1 MASGYT
7 LNSFLTSCQAN
18 PSECSNVVTTILCNA
33 NKQQKRIQ
41 SNSSSSSDS
50 DTNSHNC
57 VQENNS
63 GWVAGDNSKY
73 HCQTTNCTVVLND
86 HGGYVLG
93 YPYSDSYYMY
103 SEDPSCCYYG
113 TLWSMTFSNC
123 VFHFNGNTK
132 GESKTDLLKKYMGWY
147 WSLPSP
153 SGLTVSHSTS
163 GSIPVTTHLYPPY
176 VIQNTKIT
184 VNTGSNSNGCFK
196 TPQQVAICSSTANY
210 PTTPANGSSVPC
222 VKCSSCS
229 Y

>member
-1 MASGYT
+1 M
-7 LNSFLTSCQAN
+7 
-18 PSECSNVVTTILCNA
+18 VTTILCNA

-57 VQENNS
+57 VQESNS

-73 HCQTTNCTVVLND
+73 HCQTTNCTVVLD
-86 HGGYVLG
+86 DEYGGYVLG
-93 YPYSDSYYMY
+93 YPSSDSYYMY

-123 VFHFNGNTK
+123 VFQNTN

-176 VIQNTKIT
+176 VIQNTQIT
-184 VNTGSNSNGCFK
+184 VNAGSNSNGCLK